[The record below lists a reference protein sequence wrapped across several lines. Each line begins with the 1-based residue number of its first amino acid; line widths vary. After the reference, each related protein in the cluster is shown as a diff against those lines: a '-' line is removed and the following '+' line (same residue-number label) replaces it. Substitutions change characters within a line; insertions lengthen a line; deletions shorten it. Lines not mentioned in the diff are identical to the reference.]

1 MVLHTIHVR
10 MNEGMN
16 ISKNKY
22 KAEKQLYRTCAV
34 YYSTYTEIA
43 ATLQEFFQQNLCQS
57 PPTKRDLRSDW
68 ALRPFLGQKSG
79 SYWRILL
86 RSNQFFFSFLL
97 PKKKCTIQKMTK
109 HVSICIYMA
118 IENCWKIGRIHIHPI
133 WVC

>member
-22 KAEKQLYRTCAV
+22 IAEKQLYRTCAV

-57 PPTKRDLRSDW
+57 PPTNVTCDL
-68 ALRPFLGQKSG
+68 
-79 SYWRILL
+79 
-86 RSNQFFFSFLL
+86 
-97 PKKKCTIQKMTK
+97 
-109 HVSICIYMA
+109 
-118 IENCWKIGRIHIHPI
+118 IEP
-133 WVC
+133 